1 MTDLE
6 SRSKRLIKQVGPTCA
21 IYAFLNGIIATK
33 NLDDVDIYKIKSSIL
48 DIIEKDNA
56 EHTNIGEFFDINIL
70 KSFLEKYGKELIKG
84 LNVNYGFNIDLV
96 GKLQNAPGTF
106 HLIPIFRGM
115 YTTLPIYKYTTMHWV
130 AAVYIDNK
138 LYMIDGPT
146 KMNEIDS
153 PYMHRMQLNESL
165 KGKYFTWSN
174 WYSNV
179 KTLLRLKFN
188 RFYKNDLI
196 KKRVFDIK
204 KDNPGARHYYDV
216 NVNKALRIK
225 IIEY

>member
-33 NLDDVDIYKIKSSIL
+33 NLDDVDIYKIRSSIL
-48 DIIEKDNA
+48 DIMEKDNT

-96 GKLQNAPGTF
+96 GKLQNAPRTF
-106 HLIPIFRGM
+106 YLIPIFRGM

-130 AAVYIDNK
+130 AAVYIYNK

-146 KMNEIDS
+146 RMSEIDS
-153 PYMHRMQLNESL
+153 PYMNMMQ
-165 KGKYFTWSN
+165 SN
-174 WYSNV
+174 
-179 KTLLRLKFN
+179 
-188 RFYKNDLI
+188 
-196 KKRVFDIK
+196 
-204 KDNPGARHYYDV
+204 
-216 NVNKALRIK
+216 
-225 IIEY
+225 